1 MWLGFKY
8 LLSGLKIDAEAA
20 AMLNKFMILASH
32 KVENVSSFKG
42 THLHR
47 LVFSASGGG
56 HAEVG
61 RWRWACRGEQAELG
75 MQSWVCRSGH
85 AEVGMQRWAD
95 GGG

>member
-61 RWRWACRGEQAELG
+61 MQRWADGGGHAEVSRQSWACRVGY
-75 MQSWVCRSGH
+75 